1 MLGVYTSDYYAGEA
15 CLTVNDYGDGKVY
28 YLGCDLDE
36 TAMLNLAKYTGSRA
50 GIPMELY
57 ETEGLERVECS
68 DGTNYA
74 QFLLNHNSYP
84 VIVPL
89 KNLLYGDDLRES
101 CRKFYKD

>member
-1 MLGVYTSDYYAGEA
+1 
-15 CLTVNDYGDGKVY
+15 
-28 YLGCDLDE
+28 
-36 TAMLNLAKYTGSRA
+36 MLNLAKYTGSRA

-89 KNLLYGDDLRES
+89 KTCYMEMISGKVVENSIKIEPYDVAILGLGNR
-101 CRKFYKD
+101 